1 MKLHY
6 KIYPSIILMAITFL
20 LSHNMFATTQTIM
33 VGGPGGMSFV
43 PATGVTI
50 NLGDTIKFQWQNG
63 SHTTTSTTIPA
74 GATAWNQNIN
84 SSSTTYIYVPAVVGT
99 YNYKC
104 IPHESM
110 GMLGVFNVVCTPPTA
125 SSVTPAGPITKCKG
139 DATATLTASAVAG
152 ATFQWYK
159 NGSPVSGATS
169 AQFLPDTSGT
179 YTCKTVNGCGNATS
193 NAVVVTINPSPVPA
207 FTVSNSQMA
216 YTFTN
221 TTVGTG
227 LHWDWA
233 FGDSQTSTAKSPT
246 HTYATAGS
254 YMVHLTAT
262 DSFGTQ
268 CSAMAM
274 QTITVGSPTSV
285 QNINTTDL
293 QLQVSPNPAS
303 KQIVVTYKQGNAT
316 FKIYDITGRSFAAP
330 KVLSKNSNSST
341 LDISTL
347 PAGNYILEMKIGD
360 KSATKR
366 IIVGR

>member
-1 MKLHY
+1 
-6 KIYPSIILMAITFL
+6 
-20 LSHNMFATTQTIM
+20 M

-84 SSSTTYIYVPAVVGT
+84 SGSTTYIYVPAVVGA

-104 IPHESM
+104 IPHELM
-110 GMLGVFNVVCTPPTA
+110 GMVGSFNVVCTPPTA

-139 DATATLTASAVAG
+139 DAEATLTASAVTG

-159 NGSPVSGATS
+159 NGSPISGATG
-169 AQFLPDTSGT
+169 AQYLPDTSAT
-179 YTCKTVNGCGNATS
+179 YTCKTINGCGNATS

-207 FTVSNSQMA
+207 FTVSNNQMT

-227 LHWDWA
+227 YHWDWA
-233 FGDSQTSTAKSPT
+233 FGDTQTSTDKSPV

-262 DSFGTQ
+262 DSFGSQ

-274 QTITVGSPTSV
+274 QTITVGPTSV
-285 QNINTTDL
+285 RNLVVNSL
-293 QLQVSPNPAS
+293 QIHVSPNPAS
-303 KQIVVTYKQGNAT
+303 RQIVVTYEQGNAT
-316 FKIYDITGRSFAAP
+316 FKIYDIAGRSFATP
-330 KVLSKNSNSST
+330 KVLSKNSTSST
-341 LDISTL
+341 LDISNL
-347 PAGNYILEMKIGD
+347 PAGNYILETTIGE
-360 KSATKR
+360 KSGTKR